1 MKRAI
6 TILLM
11 VSLLALCGCGTVA
24 EEAAPEQAPTVTEVP
39 VDEPSAVEEN
49 PVELPPQKPAEM
61 RVIAEEPAELDPFSI
76 HSADKTCLLEIYE
89 PLFYAETLGGK
100 LQGALADTAK
110 GEFGGYDHAANT
122 GVYTVY
128 LHSGITDH
136 AGNALTAADAAF
148 CYQRQ
153 AESEA
158 WPDWQGASAVDDTT
172 LELRF
177 ARELSA
183 PGDLRHYLTSVYLYT
198 QKAFESSGSFVSEA
212 VGTGPYRLESYSA
225 GEEMLLSE
233 CDYWAGEQRGRRA
246 EANVSAIRYLFI
258 EGAAERVI
266 ALETGRADMADC
278 LDYAD
283 TEDFRGEGVYTDT
296 FRLAE
301 GWYTTNDILI
311 PNVSWASMMK
321 EQNLRLGVFYAI
333 DNDQLAQTAFGE
345 GGGRA
350 CYGLANPGYP
360 DMAEAWRS
368 AGNHMTEARGVN
380 EVRTYLRQ
388 AAYVN
393 ESLTLLVTAGTSGEQ
408 LAAAIQTMLHPMS
421 ITINIVAVDEAA
433 FEETLKKEADW
444 DMAILSVDAESS
456 VAEVWHSIWT
466 DRAVGSTCVG
476 FLRDSTLLTHLRALD
491 KETDCS
497 EEALTT
503 FLNYVAEK
511 GYGSSLAQKC
521 RPSVVPVGVQEAYL
535 TARGELLPGAC
546 RYLSE

>member
-6 TILLM
+6 TILMICVLI
-11 VSLLALCGCGTVA
+11 LLAACGSSET
-24 EEAAPEQAPTVTEVP
+24 EPETEAPPQVTEVP
-39 VDEPSAVEEN
+39 VVEETAEEAVEE
-49 PVELPPQKPAEM
+49 ELPPQKPAEI
-61 RVIAEEPAELDPFSI
+61 RVIAEEPADLDPVSI
-76 HSADKTCLLEIYE
+76 RAMDKTCLLEVYE
-89 PLFYAETLGGK
+89 PLFYAETLGGE
-100 LQGALADTAK
+100 LLGALADTDK

-128 LHSGITDH
+128 LRSGITDH
-136 AGNALTAADAAF
+136 AGNPFTAADAAF

-153 AESEA
+153 AESET
-158 WPDWQGASAVDDTT
+158 WPDWQSATAVDDTT

-212 VGTGPYRLESYSA
+212 VGTGPYKLQSYST
-225 GEEMLLSE
+225 GEELLLAE
-233 CDYWAGEQRGRRA
+233 CDYWAGESRSRRA
-246 EANVSAIRYLFI
+246 AANVGSIRYLFI

-266 ALETGRADMADC
+266 ALETGKADMADC

-283 TEDFRGEGVYTDT
+283 TEDFRGDGVYTDT

-301 GWYTTNDILI
+301 GWYTINDILI

-333 DNDQLAQTAFGE
+333 DNDRLAESFGE

-350 CYGLANPGYP
+350 CFAVGNPDYP
-360 DMAEAWRS
+360 DNAESWRS

-408 LAAAIQTMLHPMS
+408 LAGAIQTMLHPLS
-421 ITINIVAVDEAA
+421 ITINIVAVDETA
-433 FEETLKKEADW
+433 FEETLKKEAEW

-456 VAEVWHSIWT
+456 IAEIWHSIWT

-491 KETDCS
+491 KASDCT
-497 EEALTT
+497 EEALST
-503 FLNYVAEK
+503 FLSYVAEK
-511 GYGSSLAQKC
+511 GYATGLAQKC
-521 RPSVVPVGVQEAYL
+521 RPSVVPVSVSEAYL

-546 RYLSE
+546 TYLGE

>member
-6 TILLM
+6 TILM
-11 VSLLALCGCGTVA
+11 IAALCLFIGCGSAA
-24 EEAAPEQAPTVTEVP
+24 EEPTEVAAPQVTEVP
-39 VDEPSAVEEN
+39 VETETVEEAVEAE
-49 PVELPPQKPAEM
+49 PLPQKPAEM
-61 RVIAEEPAELDPFSI
+61 RIIAEEPANLDPISI
-76 HSADKTCLLEIYE
+76 HGQNKTCLLEVYE
-89 PLFYAETLGGK
+89 PLFYAESLGGE
-100 LQGALADTAK
+100 LLGALADTAR

-128 LHSGITDH
+128 LCSGITDH

-153 AESEA
+153 AEQEV
-158 WPDWQGASAVDDTT
+158 WTDWQSATAVDDTT

-177 ARELSA
+177 VRELSA
-183 PGDLRHYLTSVYLYT
+183 PGDLRHFLTSVYLYT
-198 QKAFESSGSFVSEA
+198 QKAFEASGEFAEKA
-212 VGTGPYRLESYSA
+212 VGTGPYKLESYTA

-233 CDYWAGEQRGRRA
+233 CDYWAGEQRSARA
-246 EANVSAIRYLFI
+246 AANVSALRYLFI
-258 EGAAERVI
+258 KGAAERVI
-266 ALETGRADMADC
+266 ALETGKADMADC

-283 TEDFRGEGVYTDT
+283 TEDFRSEGVYTDT

-301 GWYTTNDILI
+301 AWYPINDILI
-311 PNVSWASMMK
+311 PNVSWASLMDD
-321 EQNLRLGVFYAI
+321 QNLRLGVFYAI
-333 DNDQLAQTAFGE
+333 DNDQLAECFGE

-350 CYGLANPGYP
+350 TFSVGNPDYP
-360 DMAEAWRS
+360 DVHEAWRS
-368 AGNHMTEARGVN
+368 AGNHMTEGRGVN

-408 LAAAIQTMLHPMS
+408 LAGAIQTMLHPMS
-421 ITINIVAVDEAA
+421 ITVNIVSVDAETFEA
-433 FEETLKKEADW
+433 TLQKEAEW
-444 DMAILSVDAESS
+444 DMAILSVEAESS
-456 VAEVWHSIWT
+456 VAEIWHSIWT

-491 KETDCS
+491 KATDCT

-503 FLNYVAEK
+503 FQNYVAEK
-511 GYGSSLAQKC
+511 GYATGLAQKC
-521 RPSVVPVGVQEAYL
+521 RPSVVPVGVSDVYF

-546 RYLSE
+546 IYLSE

>member
-6 TILLM
+6 TILLICM
-11 VSLLALCGCGTVA
+11 LLLLSACGGSETA
-24 EEAAPEQAPTVTEVP
+24 PEAEAAPQVTEIP
-39 VDEPSAVEEN
+39 VEEAT
-49 PVELPPQKPAEM
+49 PEETVEAEPLPQKPAEV
-61 RVIAEEPAELDPFSI
+61 RVIAEEPADLDPI
-76 HSADKTCLLEIYE
+76 GIRALDKTCLLEIYE
-89 PLFYAETLGGK
+89 PLFYTETLGGE
-100 LQGALADTAK
+100 LLGALADTNK

-128 LHSGITDH
+128 LRSGVTDH
-136 AGNALTAADAAF
+136 AGNAFTAADAAF

-153 AESEA
+153 AESEV
-158 WPDWQGASAVDDTT
+158 WPDWQGASAADDTT

-212 VGTGPYRLESYSA
+212 VGTGPYKLESYSA

-233 CDYWAGEQRGRRA
+233 CDYWAGESRGTRA
-246 EANVSAIRYLFI
+246 AANVSAIRYLFI

-266 ALETGRADMADC
+266 ALETDKADMADC

-311 PNVSWASMMK
+311 PNVCWASPMK
-321 EQNLRLGVFYAI
+321 EQNLRLGIFYAI
-333 DNDQLAQTAFGE
+333 DNDKLAECFGE

-350 CYGLANPGYP
+350 SFGVGNPDYP
-360 DMAEAWRS
+360 DNAESWRS

-408 LAAAIQTMLHPMS
+408 LAGAIQTMLHPMS
-421 ITINIVAVDEAA
+421 ITINIVAVDETT

-456 VAEVWHSIWT
+456 VAEIWHGIWT
-466 DRAVGSTCVG
+466 DRAVGSTFAG
-476 FLRDSTLLTHLRALD
+476 FLRDSVLWTNLRALD
-491 KETDCS
+491 KESDCT

-503 FLNYVAEK
+503 FLSYVAEK
-511 GYGSSLAQKC
+511 GYATGLAQKC
-521 RPSVVPVGVQEAYL
+521 RPSVVPVSVSEAYL

-546 RYLSE
+546 IYQ